1 MNEEYNDLSINDI
14 DYVIEHLVHDPK
26 KTKIEYKYTDFEN
39 YEKTELTPYP
49 KKMIKFNKNISH
61 FDELAKD
68 YKDMQENMKKK
79 IEKLQNKIQE
89 LLEENNELKIEL
101 ETFKA
106 MEN

>member
-14 DYVIEHLVHDPK
+14 DYVIDHLVHDPK
-26 KTKIEYKYTDFEN
+26 KTKVEYRYIDFEN
-39 YEKTELTPYP
+39 YEKKELTSYS

-61 FDELAKD
+61 RDFQDMIIMKD
-68 YKDMQENMKKK
+68 TK
-79 IEKLQNKIQE
+79 IVELQNRIKE
-89 LLEENNELKIEL
+89 LIEENNELKIEL

>member
-14 DYVIEHLVHDPK
+14 DYIIEDLVHDPK
-26 KTKIEYKYTDFEN
+26 KTKVEYRYTDFEN
-39 YEKTELTPYP
+39 YEKKELTPYP

-61 FDELAKD
+61 RDVQ
-68 YKDMQENMKKK
+68 DMIMKKDTK
-79 IEKLQNKIQE
+79 IVELQNKIKE
-89 LLEENNELKIEL
+89 LMEENEELKIEL